1 MLVSMEKNKIKIQFS
16 MTSQIVARQSS
27 ASSPFLSPFFFF
39 LKEMA
44 KLVARVVDVGTQ
56 CRPPQRSIGV
66 QATPT
71 ESSASVPTYDF
82 RGCGLSAAEER
93 AMAPDLFMVPG
104 VAPELFM
111 VPGEAASSSTR
122 IPRRLLLTEDAVSH
136 HSHPPAIYPVPVAIA
151 KGKGICSSAGKSK
164 GEFEKAK
171 SSRFPFGKFKNVLPS
186 IAKSKGGC
194 SSLGKSKG
202 DRSQVGKVKS
212 GRSSVEKDK
221 RDRSPS
227 VLIVDRSRGKPD
239 HESRKKG
246 KTDADDFDYF
256 L

>member
-1 MLVSMEKNKIKIQFS
+1 
-16 MTSQIVARQSS
+16 
-27 ASSPFLSPFFFF
+27 
-39 LKEMA
+39 MA

-71 ESSASVPTYDF
+71 ESSASVPIYDF
-82 RGCGLSAAEER
+82 RGCGLSVAEER
-93 AMAPDLFMVPG
+93 SMAPDLFR
-104 VAPELFM
+104 
-111 VPGEAASSSTR
+111 VPGEVASSSTR
-122 IPRRLLLTEDAVSH
+122 IPRRLLLTEDVVSH
-136 HSHPPAIYPVPVAIA
+136 HSHPPAISSVPVAIA
-151 KGKGICSSAGKSK
+151 KGKGVCSSAGKSK

-194 SSLGKSKG
+194 FSLGKSKG
-202 DRSQVGKVKS
+202 DRSQDGKVKFD
-212 GRSSVEKDK
+212 RSSVEKAK

-227 VLIVDRSRGKPD
+227 VMIVDRSRRKPD
-239 HESRKKG
+239 HKSRKKG
-246 KTDADDFDYF
+246 KTDADEFDYF